1 MASAAAARN
10 RAGVSRLRASAAAAL
25 CCIALAGVV
34 ALAGCGGDDELPDDI
49 AGVCREVADRFAEIQ
64 AQPPSSWES
73 AEERTRALYDVAVS
87 GDEALAG
94 LAPEAPDADA
104 YSRYLTERAQVTAQ
118 LRRALGAFAD
128 RNARLYDSA
137 RAEANDGALAR
148 SRLAQ
153 QAGLPACA
161 AVSGD

>member
-10 RAGVSRLRASAAAAL
+10 RAGAGRLRAAASTALCVLALAAAAT
-25 CCIALAGVV
+25 
-34 ALAGCGGDDELPDDI
+34 GCGSDDELPDDI

-87 GDEALAG
+87 GDEALAA
-94 LAPEAPDADA
+94 LEPEAPDADA
-104 YSRYLTERAQVTAQ
+104 YSRYLTERAKVAAQ
-118 LRRALGAFAD
+118 LRRALGAFGD

-137 RAEANDGALAR
+137 RAAANAGATAR

-153 QAGLPACA
+153 QVGLPDCA
-161 AVSGD
+161 AVSGG